1 MYNEQHFRNKL
12 TIHKF
17 REVLVDKLLE
27 LKPTS
32 LRVSNSEQPLENRFQ
47 RRQIIK
53 HKLEETEEKCS
64 RNRKKRKRCIECYTK
79 FSKELGYK
87 EALNKAKKVTTFC
100 SLCPS
105 KPSVCIQCFQDHLKK
120 QNIADPTQR

>member
-1 MYNEQHFRNKL
+1 MRKSVPWYHKVATEIILNTFVVNSQIMYNEQHFRNKL

-27 LKPTS
+27 FKPTS

-53 HKLEETEEKCS
+53 HKLEET
-64 RNRKKRKRCIECYTK
+64 
-79 FSKELGYK
+79 
-87 EALNKAKKVTTFC
+87 
-100 SLCPS
+100 
-105 KPSVCIQCFQDHLKK
+105 
-120 QNIADPTQR
+120 

>member
-64 RNRKKRKRCIECYTK
+64 RNRKKRKR
-79 FSKELGYK
+79 
-87 EALNKAKKVTTFC
+87 EALNKAKKV
-100 SLCPS
+100 
-105 KPSVCIQCFQDHLKK
+105 KPFAVFAH
-120 QNIADPTQR
+120 QNHRFAYNVFKTI